1 MDYLAED
8 EASDEIV
15 TEFRSSS
22 NGEEEDE
29 EEEGVEWCSSS
40 LGYRIRPQ
48 HSGSGLS
55 SEAQVG
61 RTIASCN

>member
-22 NGEEEDE
+22 NGEDEEDG
-29 EEEGVEWCSSS
+29 EEGVEWCSSS

-48 HSGSGLS
+48 SRQQQGGTGLS
-55 SEAQVG
+55 NEAQ
-61 RTIASCN
+61 A

>member
-15 TEFRSSS
+15 TAFRSSS
-22 NGEEEDE
+22 SSSSNGE

-40 LGYRIRPQ
+40 LGYRGIRPP
-48 HSGSGLS
+48 
-55 SEAQVG
+55 SEAQ
-61 RTIASCN
+61 A